1 MPDIRY
7 TKRSLASGNRLRGFQ
22 DLVRHRIQDVL
33 LVSSLYDA
41 FTLTADGELDD
52 LTLDEFLKLNLPHAP
67 TLTRVSTG
75 ADALELALAED
86 EYRNH
91 YDLIISSLQLGDMDV
106 LDLVK
111 SLRKAD
117 LKTPVVVLSYDNR
130 ELDRFLQAHD
140 TTEIDRCFLWQGD
153 VRILLAIVHYVEDR
167 LNVEHDTGKMG
178 VQAIILIEDNINFY
192 SSFLPAIYTELIHH
206 SQRLIP
212 EGVNVSQ
219 KLLRTQAK
227 PKILLCSNFEE
238 AWAYF
243 SAYKSNVLGVISDV
257 EFPKDGKLSPGAGME
272 FARKVREQ
280 QPDVPVILQS
290 SNPGNESLA
299 RSIGGLFLLKD
310 SPLLLQ
316 ELRKF
321 MIEHFGFGDFVFRMP
336 DGRSVGS
343 ASDLNSLER
352 MLLSVP
358 GESLSYHSDR
368 NHFSKWLKARTEF
381 VLAHRIRPQLAS
393 DFATEDDLRWSLVR
407 AIREYRDE
415 RNQLVVADFDRKLFD
430 ARARFYRIGGGSLG
444 GKARGLVFVNM
455 LLSEHNLGSHFKN
468 VKIEVPPSV
477 VVGTD
482 VFDQFLEINNLR
494 DFAISVTD
502 ESLLIERFLVG
513 ELPDSIRLDLRAFL
527 RLVTYPLAIR
537 SSSLLEDSQYQPFAG
552 VYETYMVS
560 NSDSDLEVRVNQL
573 EAAIKRVFASTF
585 HPRAKAYL
593 AATPYR
599 LEEEKMAV
607 IIQRLVGTSH
617 EERFYP
623 DFAGVARSH
632 NFYPVPPSETKDGV
646 AAVALGFGA
655 SVVGGESCIRFSP
668 KFPRHGTHFGNVKE
682 IVQNSQRTF
691 RALTLDSQDVAS
703 DVVLKEW
710 GLETAESDG
719 TLNMVGSTYSHEN
732 DVVYDGTGRSSGL
745 RLVTFASILKH
756 EIFPLAKI
764 LETILKVGEDGTS
777 SPVELE
783 FAVNLSPS
791 DGTPKEFGFLQLRR
805 LSISKDVRTLDFGQ
819 IDLSELICSSE
830 SVLGNGVINDVRD
843 IVVIDRDRFDRGK
856 SRDVAAEV
864 SRYNADLV
872 SQGIPYVLIVVGRLG
887 SSDPVLGVPVS
898 WAQIAGARVIVEA
911 GFKDFKVVP
920 SQGSHFFQN
929 ITSRQV
935 GYFTVNPDS
944 NEGAVDWGWLASQS
958 VLKESSYVRHLR
970 FKKPVVIK
978 MDGKTS
984 RGIIYKPRM

>member
-22 DLVRHRIQDVL
+22 DLVRHRVKDVL

-75 ADALELALAED
+75 AHALELALAED
-86 EYRNH
+86 EYRNQ

-106 LDLVK
+106 LGLVK
-111 SLRKAD
+111 ALRKAN
-117 LKTPVVVLSYDNR
+117 LKTPVVVLSYDNQ
-130 ELDRFLQAHD
+130 ELDRFLQTHE

-227 PKILLCSNFEE
+227 PKILLCNNFEE

-257 EFPKDGKLSPGAGME
+257 EFPKDGKLSPDAGME

-280 QPDVPVILQS
+280 QPDIPVILQS
-290 SNPGNESLA
+290 SNPDNESLA

-321 MIEHFGFGDFVFRMP
+321 MTEHFGFGDFVFRMP

-358 GESLSYHSDR
+358 EESLSYHSDR

-381 VLAHRIRPQLAS
+381 VLAHRLRPQLAS
-393 DFATEDDLRWSLVR
+393 DFATPDDLRWSLVR
-407 AIREYRDE
+407 AIRKYRDE
-415 RNQLVVADFDRKLFD
+415 RNQLVVADFVRESFD

-455 LLSEHNLGSHFKN
+455 LLSEHDLGSHFKD
-468 VKIEVPPSV
+468 VKVEVPSSII
-477 VVGTD
+477 VGTD

-494 DFAISVTD
+494 DFAINET
-502 ESLLIERFLVG
+502 EENLLIERFLVG
-513 ELPDSIRLDLRAFL
+513 ELPDSIRLDLRALL

-560 NSDSDLEVRVNQL
+560 NSHSDLEVRLHQL
-573 EAAIKRVFASTF
+573 ETAIKRVFASTF

-593 AATPYR
+593 ATTPYR

-607 IIQRLVGTSH
+607 IIQRLVGSSH

-632 NFYPVPPSETKDGV
+632 NFYPVPPSETQDGV
-646 AAVALGFGA
+646 AAVALGFGV

-668 KFPRHGTHFGNVKE
+668 KFPRHGTHFGNAKE
-682 IVQNSQRTF
+682 ISQNSQRTF
-691 RALTLDSQDVAS
+691 HALPLNSQDVTS

-719 TLNMVGSTYSHEN
+719 TLNMVGSTYSPEN
-732 DVVYDGTGRSSGL
+732 DVVYDGTGRPGL

-764 LETILKVGEDGTS
+764 LEMVLKIGEDGTS
-777 SPVELE
+777 SPIELE

-791 DGTPKEFGFLQLRR
+791 DGALKEFGFLQLRR
-805 LSISKDVRTLDFGQ
+805 LSISKDVGALDFGQ
-819 IDLSELICSSE
+819 IDSSELICSSE
-830 SVLGNGVINDVRD
+830 SVLGNGVIDDVRD
-843 IVVIDRDRFDRGK
+843 IVVIDKDRFDRGK
-856 SRDVAAEV
+856 SRDVATEV

-872 SQGIPYVLIVVGRLG
+872 SQGIPYVLIGVGRFG
-887 SSDPVLGVPVS
+887 SSDPVLGVPVA

-911 GFKDFKVVP
+911 GFKDFRVVP

-929 ITSRQV
+929 ITSRQI

-944 NEGAVDWGWLASQS
+944 NEGVVDWKWLASQS

-978 MDGKTS
+978 MDGKNG
-984 RGIIYKPRM
+984 RGIICKPEM